1 MITVPFYEMID
12 TDSEI
17 WRLINKQ
24 RFPSLYPPNTLPDE
38 IIENINVYFYNRQIA
53 YSSPERFVMQWWRLM
68 KERAYA
74 WTKLLQTEKVLR
86 DDDMLFNYDLTEDS
100 TDKRTGEGSSHTK
113 NTPNLKTLT
122 TPDILTTQNVNG
134 SQKTGTTQSG
144 ENIDDYNQS
153 NREMDTPDGITGDI
167 NNYLTKASTQ
177 SDNTNTK
184 NSSRTDQN
192 SQNANKTVTRQ
203 IGNNWEYRLGED
215 DTNTATTSKDDNVH
229 HLRRYGNIGT
239 MTVASV
245 LGGYREAQQFDVY
258 NAVIFPEC
266 ENLFLH
272 YVELDEIDLW

>member
-1 MITVPFYEMID
+1 MITVPFSEMID

-24 RFPSLYPPNTLPDE
+24 RFPSLYPPNVLPDE
-38 IIENINVYFYNRQIA
+38 IIENINVYFYDRQIA

-100 TDKRTGEGSSHTK
+100 TDNRTGEGSSHTK

-122 TPDILTTQNVNG
+122 TPDMLTTQNASG

-144 ENIDDYNQS
+144 ENTDDYNQS

-177 SDNTNTK
+177 SDNTNTR
-184 NSSRTDQN
+184 NSSRTDQD

-203 IGNNWEYRLGED
+203 IGNNWEY
-215 DTNTATTSKDDNVH
+215 
-229 HLRRYGNIGT
+229 
-239 MTVASV
+239 
-245 LGGYREAQQFDVY
+245 
-258 NAVIFPEC
+258 
-266 ENLFLH
+266 
-272 YVELDEIDLW
+272 

>member
-24 RFPSLYPPNTLPDE
+24 RFPSLYPPNTLSDE
-38 IIENINVYFYNRQIA
+38 IIENINIYFYNRQIA
-53 YSSPERFVMQWWRLM
+53 YSSPERFVMQWWRLI

-74 WTKLLQTEKVLR
+74 WTKLLETEKVLR

-100 TDKRTGEGSSHTK
+100 TDNRTGSGSSQTK
-113 NTPNLKTLT
+113 NTPNLRTLNS
-122 TPDILTTQNVNG
+122 PDLLTTQNETSN
-134 SQKTGTTQSG
+134 QKTGMTQSG
-144 ENIDDYNQS
+144 ENTDDYNQTS
-153 NREMDTPDGITGDI
+153 REMDTPDGITGDI
-167 NNYLTKASTQ
+167 NNYLSKASTQ
-177 SDNTNTK
+177 QEGTNTR
-184 NSSRTDQN
+184 NSTQTDQ
-192 SQNANKTVTRQ
+192 STANTGKTVTRQ
-203 IGNNWEYRLGED
+203 VGQNWEYRMGED
-215 DTNTATTSKDDNVH
+215 QTDTSTNSRDDNVH

-272 YVELDEIDLW
+272 YVDLDEIDIW